1 MRVYEDNSKT
11 ELVAEIPKKELLTL
25 FKWEH
30 VEYSKKTSLLSVPIK
45 PNGSNEV
52 LDILVSA
59 SISFGTEFSDVCRD
73 WIELCINTANA
84 ECFLYVNDGVED
96 DVWGCVELSNEE
108 FFTIINQAYGLME
121 GEDRT

>member
-1 MRVYEDNSKT
+1 MKVYEDNSKT
-11 ELVAEIPKKELLTL
+11 ELVAEIPKKEFLSLLE
-25 FKWEH
+25 WEH
-30 VEYSKKTSLLSVPIK
+30 AEYSKDTSLLSVPIR
-45 PNGSNEV
+45 PDGSNEV

-73 WIELCINTANA
+73 LIEICINTANA
-84 ECFLYVNDGVED
+84 DVED

-121 GEDRT
+121 GEERT